1 MQTPKP
7 SPASF
12 AKETYFG
19 ITALRFINHAG
30 VARYGRHR
38 ISPESGVE
46 HPSEAAA
53 QGKDANYLFEELT
66 HRLATGLIRF
76 QIAVQIANERDI
88 VDDATVHWPEERPL
102 IPLGT
107 VALNARAA
115 DNNCSRGT
123 SSSTQARAGTR
134 TSPTRH
140 SRVGLR
146 SAPRGAARSTRTR
159 GVEGQERC
167 ARLVYRHGPH

>member
-1 MQTPKP
+1 VQTPKP

-115 DNNCSRGT
+115 DNELQQRHIIFDSSARRHPDFTDTTLPRRPSICATRCRAFHENTRRG
-123 SSSTQARAGTR
+123 
-134 TSPTRH
+134 
-140 SRVGLR
+140 
-146 SAPRGAARSTRTR
+146 RTR
-159 GVEGQERC
+159 AVC
-167 ARLVYRHGPH
+167 